1 MKRRTLLTA
10 GKAVRVLVATPVTL
24 AADCVMMIG
33 AVVLFPVIVV
43 MLAPSVGVT
52 LGP

>member
-10 GKAVRVLVATPVTL
+10 GKTVRVLAAPVTL
-24 AADCVMMIG
+24 AADGVMMIG
-33 AVVLFPVIVV
+33 TVVLLPVIVV
-43 MLAPSVGVT
+43 MLAPSAGVE

>member
-1 MKRRTLLTA
+1 MKRITLLTA
-10 GKAVRVLVATPVTL
+10 GKAVRVLATSVTR

-33 AVVLFPVIVV
+33 VAVLLPVIVV
-43 MLAPSVGVT
+43 MLAPSVGVA

>member
-10 GKAVRVLVATPVTL
+10 GKAVRVLATPVTL

-43 MLAPSVGVT
+43 MLAPSAGVT